1 MTSALRGRR
10 GLALKQRMVV
20 IGSVSVTRTRGE
32 GVQKH
37 QILAHVVCE

>member
-1 MTSALRGRR
+1 MTSALMGEE
-10 GLALKQRMVV
+10 LAIKQRMVV
-20 IGSVSVTRTRGE
+20 IGCVSVTMTRGE